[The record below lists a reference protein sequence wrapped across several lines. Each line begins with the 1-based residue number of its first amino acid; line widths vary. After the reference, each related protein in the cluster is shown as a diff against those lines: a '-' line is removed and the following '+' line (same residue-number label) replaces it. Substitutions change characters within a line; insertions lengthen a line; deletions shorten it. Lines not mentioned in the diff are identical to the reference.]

1 MAILV
6 RETFAIYPSFSISF
20 NITMNIAIVGAT
32 GNVGRKI
39 LEVLEK
45 KKLVIDN
52 LYLLASSRSA
62 GSKIN
67 FNSQDHEILNLETF
81 DFSKVKITFFAA
93 GGKISETFVE
103 KAAKHSLVID
113 NSSFYRMDPDVPL
126 IVPQVN
132 SDHLNNIK
140 KNIIANPNCSTAQLV
155 IVLKPLHDLFKIK
168 RIVVS
173 TYQSVS
179 GGGKAPMDELIE
191 QTKQVLQNDKV
202 ESKNFTKQIAFNV
215 IPHIDVF
222 ADDGYTK
229 EELKMTN
236 ETKKILDDKI
246 DLTATCVRLPVL
258 VSHSESVNIEFE
270 NPFSLEKVRD
280 ALDNFE
286 GCKVIDDRSDGG
298 YSTPLEAEGRD
309 ETFISRIREDKTIKN
324 GLNMWIVS
332 DNLLRGAALNA
343 VEIAE
348 TLIKN
353 NFYGK

>member
-1 MAILV
+1 
-6 RETFAIYPSFSISF
+6 
-20 NITMNIAIVGAT
+20 MNIAIVGAT
-32 GNVGRKI
+32 GNVGRKT

-45 KKLVIDN
+45 KELPIDN
-52 LYLLASSRSA
+52 LYLLASSKSV
-62 GSKIN
+62 GTKIS
-67 FNSQDHEILNLETF
+67 FKGEDHKVSDLKNF
-81 DFSKVKITFFAA
+81 DFSKVKIAFFAA
-93 GGKISETFVE
+93 GGKISEEFAG
-103 KAAKHSLVID
+103 KAAKHSIVID
-113 NSSFYRMDPDVPL
+113 NSSYYRMDPDVPL

-132 SDHLNNIK
+132 ADHLNNIN

-155 IVLKPLHDLFKIK
+155 IALKPLHDLFTIK

-191 QTKQVLQNDKV
+191 QTKLVLEGKKV
-202 ESKNFTKQIAFNV
+202 KSKNFTKQIAFNA

-222 ADDGYTK
+222 SEDGYTK
-229 EELKMTN
+229 EELKMNN
-236 ETKKILDDKI
+236 ETKKILDVKI
-246 DLTATCVRLPVL
+246 DLTATCVRLPISI
-258 VSHSESVNIEFE
+258 SHSESVNVQFE
-270 NPFSLEKVRD
+270 KPFSLEEVKE

-286 GCKVIDDRSDGG
+286 GCKVIDERTDGG
-298 YSTPLEAEGRD
+298 YLTPLEAEGRD

-324 GLNMWIVS
+324 GLNLWIVS

-353 NFYGK
+353 DFYEK

>member
-1 MAILV
+1 
-6 RETFAIYPSFSISF
+6 
-20 NITMNIAIVGAT
+20 MNIAIVGAT

-45 KKLVIDN
+45 KELPIDN
-52 LYLLASSRSA
+52 LYLLASARSA

-67 FNSQDHEILNLETF
+67 FLGNEHEVLNLETF
-81 DFSKVKITFFAA
+81 DFSKAKITFFAA
-93 GGKISETFVE
+93 GGKISEKFAE

-155 IVLKPLHDLFKIK
+155 IALKPLHDLFTIK

-191 QTKQVLQNDKV
+191 QTKLILDKKKV
-202 ESKNFTKQIAFNV
+202 QSENFTKQIAFNA

-222 ADDGYTK
+222 TDDGYTK

-236 ETKKILDDKI
+236 ETKKILDSKI
-246 DLTATCVRLPVL
+246 ELTATCVRLPVL
-258 VSHSESVNIEFE
+258 VSHSESVNIELE
-270 NPFSLEKVRD
+270 KPFTLEKVRE

-286 GCKVIDDRSDGG
+286 GCRVVDERSDGG
-298 YSTPLEAEGRD
+298 YITPLEAEGRD
-309 ETFISRIREDKTIKN
+309 ETFISRIREDKTLNN

-348 TLIKN
+348 NLIKN

>member
-1 MAILV
+1 
-6 RETFAIYPSFSISF
+6 
-20 NITMNIAIVGAT
+20 MNIAIVGAT

-39 LEVLEK
+39 IEVLEK
-45 KKLVIDN
+45 KDLAMDN

-67 FNSQDHEILNLETF
+67 FKGNDHEVLDLETF

-93 GGKISETFVE
+93 GGKISEKFVE

-132 SDHLNNIK
+132 SENLNKIK

-155 IVLKPLHDLFKIK
+155 LPLKPLHDLFIIK

-191 QTKQVLQNDKV
+191 QTKSVLENKKIQ
-202 ESKNFTKQIAFNV
+202 SKNFTKQIAFNV
-215 IPHIDVF
+215 IPHIDLF

-229 EELKMTN
+229 EELKMVN
-236 ETKKILDDKI
+236 ETKKILDNKI

-270 NPFSLEKVRD
+270 KPFTIDKVRE

-286 GCKVIDDRSDGG
+286 GCKVIDERSDGG
-298 YSTPLEAEGRD
+298 YSTPFEAEGRD
-309 ETFISRIREDKTIKN
+309 ETFISRIREDKTINN

-332 DNLLRGAALNA
+332 DNLLRGAALNS

>member
-1 MAILV
+1 
-6 RETFAIYPSFSISF
+6 
-20 NITMNIAIVGAT
+20 MNIAIVGAT
-32 GNVGRKI
+32 GNVGRKT

-45 KKLVIDN
+45 KDLSIGN
-52 LYLLASSRSA
+52 LYLIASSKSA
-62 GSKIN
+62 GKKIS
-67 FNSQDHEILNLETF
+67 FKGKDYEIFDLESF
-81 DFSKVKITFFAA
+81 DFSKVKIAFFAA
-93 GGKISETFVE
+93 GGKISEKFAE
-103 KAAKHSLVID
+103 KAAKYCIVID

-132 SDHLNNIK
+132 SSHLNQIK

-155 IVLKPLHDLFKIK
+155 IALKPLHDLFVIK

-191 QTKQVLQNDKV
+191 QTKLVLNGEEVK
-202 ESKNFTKQIAFNV
+202 SKNFTKQIAFNA

-222 ADDGYTK
+222 SEDGYTK

-236 ETKKILDDKI
+236 ETKKILDNKI
-246 DLTATCVRLPVL
+246 DLTATCVRLPIS
-258 VSHSESVNIEFE
+258 VSHSESVNLQFE
-270 NPFSLEKVRD
+270 KPFSLEKIKE
-280 ALDNFE
+280 ALNNFE
-286 GCKVIDDRSDGG
+286 GCKVIDERVDGG
-298 YSTPLEAEGRD
+298 YSTPLEAEGKD
-309 ETFISRIREDKTIKN
+309 ETFISRIREDKTIEN
-324 GLNMWIVS
+324 GLNLWIVS